1 MGKQE
6 RAEKRRTQRIE
17 NKNPALVKIKNEI
30 TEQAKGDLVAE
41 FEATALRSRNAT
53 FFDVIN
59 ATAHT
64 LHEDC
69 KFGKVRVERVTDS
82 IKTNY
87 LKILDGSL
95 TADDT
100 AKLYDKL
107 GIEYSKSREIN

>member
-1 MGKQE
+1 MSKQD
-6 RAEKRRTQRIE
+6 RAEKRRAERIE
-17 NKNPALVKIKNEI
+17 NKNPALAKIKNEI
-30 TEQAKGDLVAE
+30 AEQAKGDLIAD
-41 FEATALRSRNAT
+41 FEATALRSRNAA

-69 KFGKVRVERVTDS
+69 KFGKVRVERIVDS
-82 IKTNY
+82 IKKNY
-87 LKILDGSL
+87 LKIMDGSL

-107 GIEYSKSREIN
+107 GIEYTKK